1 MADSHPSQNQLPPA
15 DRSPDTPGDAG
26 SQALSEAL
34 RSSFGIVKVVMVLLL
49 LLFLGSGIFIV
60 GPQDRAIKL
69 RMGKPIGQGEK
80 MLLGPGLHWS
90 FPYPIEEHEIVSVT
104 GIKKVTSS
112 AGWYYI
118 TPEQELA
125 GTEPPAGPTLNPAVD
140 GYVLTADNNILHT
153 RATLTYHV
161 SDPKA
166 YIFNFVSAS
175 NAVQSALDDALLFA
189 AAHFKVDDILIS
201 DVAGFTEA
209 VKGKAVQLVEGRN
222 LGVVVE
228 ACSVERRWPRQ
239 CQEAFEGVLKAQV
252 ARNELLSGAR
262 SYQNQVLSK
271 ASADAQSRVNLAESD
286 RTRMVNDIHS
296 EAERFDKL
304 LPTYEDNPD
313 LFIQRQLTE
322 VLGRVFANAQDKIFV
337 AEGNPANPRELRLQL
352 NRELPKLRTEEAK
365 P

>member
-1 MADSHPSQNQLPPA
+1 MADSHPSHNQLPPA
-15 DRSPDTPGDAG
+15 DRSPETSGDAG

-69 RMGKPIGQGEK
+69 RMGKTIGHGEK
-80 MLLGPGLHWS
+80 ALLGPGLHWS

-104 GIKKVTSS
+104 GIKQVTSS
-112 AGWYYI
+112 VGWFFT
-118 TPEQELA
+118 TPAQKLA

-140 GYVLTADNNILHT
+140 GYVLTADNNILHAS
-153 RATLTYHV
+153 ATLTYHV
-161 SDPKA
+161 SDPIA
-166 YIFNFVSAS
+166 YIFSFVNAS
-175 NAVQSALDDALLFA
+175 NAAQNALDDALLFA
-189 AAHFKVDDILIS
+189 AARFKVDDILFG
-201 DVAGFTEA
+201 DVAGFKEA
-209 VKGKAVQLVEGRN
+209 VKRRAVQLIGGRN
-222 LGVVVE
+222 LGIVVE
-228 ACSVERRWPRQ
+228 ECSVQSRWPRQ

-262 SYQNQVLSK
+262 SYQNQRLSK

-286 RTRMVNDIHS
+286 RTRMVNAVRS

-304 LPTYEDNPD
+304 LPTYEDSPD

-352 NRELPKLRTEEAK
+352 NRELPKPRTNEAK